1 MSMNSDN
8 FEFEKACSP
17 QSLEDNTPYKSKA
30 FAYINDINSQVYNN
44 NGLSLVQFDLSSI
57 YNSSQFSDAADLFL
71 TIPIVMTAVYGSGGP
86 AATAQVAPPA
96 GAFSHVSLKSNFA
109 HLIHQIEVVANGKT
123 VQDMQPYINI
133 YKHFKML
140 SQMTSA
146 DLQNSGTTLGFAD
159 VLDGSNS
166 FTYTAGAGIAAAG
179 NNPNSSG
186 SYLTNNRVFD
196 GASVAG
202 GVQNIAGVQN
212 INTIN
217 PALQHRVGRYIDTSA
232 SANNLF
238 GTLISRAQLTN
249 ELRPFFEVVSNTA
262 IWYDYAIIRVKDLC
276 DVLAQMG
283 LVKKL
288 DILLRLYVNTGSV
301 VATVGGV
308 AGTAGGNWF
317 TGQSNSTFT
326 NTCPLT
332 INFTE
337 GALTANTTQI
347 AAGCYIA
354 KSPTETR
361 FGTAIASASSGMSAC
376 RAYYSLVE
384 IDPEKARMYLEAN
397 LNKRIVDE
405 SVVTNNYT
413 NISSGQSFSQL
424 IQSGIRAPL
433 GVLVVPVI
441 ASAVTAGTGA
451 ATVQGYSAW
460 GSAFD
465 TFPATFAPC
474 LSLINFQ
481 VTLGGVQQFQGT
493 GAMNYTFENFIEQIA
508 LARDLTSGTL
518 GLSVGLINQKWY
530 ENNKVYYCD
539 LSRGTRADKET
550 ARNLNISFTNNSLVA
565 IDILVFTIYNDQ
577 IVLNVSNGAV
587 QRL

>member
-1 MSMNSDN
+1 MNSDN
-8 FEFEKACSP
+8 FEFEKACQP
-17 QSLEDNTPYKSKA
+17 QSLEDNTPYKSKT
-30 FAYINDINSQVYNN
+30 FSYINDINSGVYNN

-57 YNSSQFSDAADLFL
+57 YNSSGFSDSSDLFL
-71 TIPIVMTAVYGSGGP
+71 TLPIVMTAVYGSGGP
-86 AATAQVAPPA
+86 AATAQVAPPT

-109 HLIHQIEVVANGKT
+109 HLIHQIEVVCNGK
-123 VQDMQPYINI
+123 VCQEMQPYINI

-159 VLDGSNS
+159 VLDSSNS

-186 SYLTNNRVFD
+186 SFLTNNRVFD
-196 GASVAG
+196 GSTVATG
-202 GVQNIAGVQN
+202 VQTSLGVQNTNVVN
-212 INTIN
+212 S
-217 PALQHRVGRYIDTSA
+217 ALQHRVGRYLDTSS

-238 GTLISRAQLTN
+238 GSLITRAQLNN
-249 ELRPFFEVVSNTA
+249 ELRPFFEVVSNVA

-276 DVLAQMG
+276 DVMAQMG
-283 LVKKL
+283 LVKKM
-288 DILLRLYVNTGSV
+288 DVLLRLYVNTGSV
-301 VATVGGV
+301 VATVGGT
-308 AGTAGGNWF
+308 AATAGSNFF
-317 TGQSNSTFT
+317 TGQSASTFT

-337 GALTANTTQI
+337 GALTASTTQI

-354 KSPTETR
+354 KSPVETR
-361 FGTAIASASSGMSAC
+361 FGATIASASSGMSAC

-384 IDPEKARMYLEAN
+384 IDPEKARLYLEAN
-397 LNKRIVDE
+397 LNKRIVYE

-413 NISSGQSFSQL
+413 NIGSGQSFSQL

-441 ASAVTAGTGA
+441 ASAVTATVS
-451 ATVQGYSAW
+451 TYVQGYSAW

-493 GAMNYTFENFIEQIA
+493 GAMNYTYENFMEQIA

-550 ARNLNISFTNNSLVA
+550 ARNLNISFTNNSAVA

-577 IVLNVSNGAV
+577 IILNVSNGAV

>member
-8 FEFEKACSP
+8 FEFEKACTP
-17 QSLEDNTPYKSKA
+17 QSLEDNTPYKSKVWN
-30 FAYINDINSQVYNN
+30 YVNDINSGVYNN

-57 YNSSQFSDAADLFL
+57 YNSSGFSDASDLFL
-71 TIPIVMTAVYGSGGP
+71 TLPIVMTAVYGSGGP
-86 AATAQVAPPA
+86 AATAQVAAPT

-123 VQDMQPYINI
+123 VQDMQPYINV

-140 SQMTSA
+140 SQMTAS

-159 VLDGSNS
+159 VLDSSNS

-196 GASVAG
+196 GTTVASGVQSSL
-202 GVQNIAGVQN
+202 GVQNNNVVN
-212 INTIN
+212 S
-217 PALQHRVGRYIDTSA
+217 ALQHRSGRYIDTSG

-238 GTLISRAQLTN
+238 GNLISRAQLNN

-276 DVLAQMG
+276 DVMAQMG
-283 LVKKL
+283 LVKKM
-288 DILLRLYVNTGSV
+288 DVLLRLYVNTGSV

-308 AGTAGGNWF
+308 AATAGGNWF
-317 TGQSNSTFT
+317 TGQSASTFT

-337 GALTANTTQI
+337 GALTASTTQI

-354 KSPTETR
+354 KSPVETR
-361 FGTAIASASSGMSAC
+361 FGASIASASSGMSAC
-376 RAYYSLVE
+376 RAYYSLIE
-384 IDPEKARMYLEAN
+384 IDPEKARLYLEAN
-397 LNKRIVDE
+397 LNKRIVYE

-441 ASAVTAGTGA
+441 ASATTATVS
-451 ATVQGYSAW
+451 TYVQGYSAW

-481 VTLGGVQQFQGT
+481 VSLGGVQQFPGS
-493 GAMNYTFENFIEQIA
+493 MNYTYENFIEQIA

-539 LSRGTRADKET
+539 LSRGTRADRET

-577 IVLNVSNGAV
+577 IVLNVSNGSV

>member
-1 MSMNSDN
+1 
-8 FEFEKACSP
+8 
-17 QSLEDNTPYKSKA
+17 
-30 FAYINDINSQVYNN
+30 
-44 NGLSLVQFDLSSI
+44 
-57 YNSSQFSDAADLFL
+57 
-71 TIPIVMTAVYGSGGP
+71 
-86 AATAQVAPPA
+86 
-96 GAFSHVSLKSNFA
+96 
-109 HLIHQIEVVANGKT
+109 
-123 VQDMQPYINI
+123 
-133 YKHFKML
+133 ML
-140 SQMTSA
+140 SQMTSS
-146 DLQNSGTTLGFAD
+146 DLLNAGTTLGFAD

-166 FTYTAGAGIAAAG
+166 YTFTNGAGIAAAG

-196 GASVAG
+196 GSTVAG
-202 GVQNIAGVQN
+202 GVQNIVGVQN
-212 INTIN
+212 VNTIN
-217 PALQHRVGRYIDTSA
+217 PAIQNRVGRYIDTSS

-238 GTLISRAQLTN
+238 GTLISRAQLNN
-249 ELRPFFEVVSNTA
+249 ELRPFFEIVSNTA

-276 DVLAQMG
+276 DVMAQMG
-283 LVKKL
+283 LVKKM

-301 VATVGGV
+301 VATVGGT
-308 AGTAGGNWF
+308 AATAGSNYY

-326 NTCPLT
+326 NTCPIT

-337 GALTANTTQI
+337 GALTASTTQI

-354 KSPTETR
+354 RSPAETR
-361 FGTAIASASSGMSAC
+361 FGASIAAASSGMSAC

-384 IDPEKARMYLEAN
+384 IDPEKGRLYLEQN
-397 LNKRIVDE
+397 LNKRIVYE

-413 NISSGQSFSQL
+413 NITSGQSFSQL

-433 GVLVVPVI
+433 GVLVVPCI
-441 ASAVTAGTGA
+441 AAATTATVS

-481 VTLGGVQQFQGT
+481 VTLGGVQQFPGT

-550 ARNLNISFTNNSLVA
+550 ARNLNISFTNNSLVS

>member
-8 FEFEKACSP
+8 YEFEKASAP
-17 QSLEDNTPYKSKA
+17 QSLEDNTPYKSKTYS
-30 FAYINDINSQVYNN
+30 YINDINSGVYNN
-44 NGLSLVQFDLSSI
+44 NGLTLVQFDLSSI
-57 YNSSQFSDAADLFL
+57 YNSSAFSDAADLFL
-71 TIPIVMTAVYGSGGP
+71 VLPIVMTAVYGSGGP
-86 AATAQVAPPA
+86 AATAQVAPPT
-96 GAFSHVSLKSNFA
+96 GAFSNVTLKSNFA
-109 HLIHQIEVVANGKT
+109 HLIHQIEVISNGKC

-140 SQMTSA
+140 SQMTA
-146 DLQNSGTTLGFAD
+146 NDLSNQGTTLGFSD
-159 VLDGSNS
+159 VLDGANS
-166 FTYTAGAGIAAAG
+166 FTYTSGAGIAAAG

-186 SYLTNNRVFD
+186 SYLTNNRVFR
-196 GASVAG
+196 GATVGS
-202 GVQNIAGVQN
+202 GVQNVIGVQN
-212 INTIN
+212 LNTVN
-217 PALQHRVGRYIDTSA
+217 PALQARCGRYLDTSS

-238 GTLISRAQLTN
+238 SSLITRSQLNN
-249 ELRPFFEVVSNTA
+249 ELRPFFEIVSNTA

-276 DVLAQMG
+276 DVMAQMG
-283 LVKKL
+283 LVKKM

-301 VATVGGV
+301 VATVGGT
-308 AGTAGGNWF
+308 ANTAGSNYY
-317 TGQSNSTFT
+317 TGQSASTFT

-332 INFTE
+332 INFNDS
-337 GALTANTTQI
+337 ALTASTTQI
-347 AAGCYIA
+347 AAGCYVA
-354 KSPTETR
+354 KSPAETR

-384 IDPEKARMYLEAN
+384 IDPEKARLYLESN
-397 LNKRIVDE
+397 LNKRIVYE
-405 SVVTNNYT
+405 SVITNNYT

-433 GVLVVPVI
+433 GVLVVPCI
-441 ASAVTAGTGA
+441 AA
-451 ATVQGYSAW
+451 ATTATVSTYVQGYSAW

-465 TFPATFAPC
+465 TFPATFQPC

-493 GAMNYTFENFIEQIA
+493 GALNYTWENFIEQIA

-518 GLSVGLINQKWY
+518 GLSVGLINQKWF
-530 ENNKVYYCD
+530 ENNKVYYAD

-550 ARNLNISFTNNSLVA
+550 ARNLNISFTNNSNVA
-565 IDILVFTIYNDQ
+565 IDILVFTIFNDQ
-577 IVLNVSNGAV
+577 IVLNVSNGSV